1 MEKSH
6 FYILI
11 KQVEV
16 KKMNKKI
23 VAIMLATLM
32 SATMFAGMA
41 TVTAEEDEY
50 LKEVKD
56 HVTPEQ
62 WVEIEELLNKEPE
75 SRAKAD
81 LIPKDFCQGSDE
93 KLYAKARNI
102 GDAWAR
108 PFVTSFR
115 IYPDGL
121 SESYENVGNDWVY
134 LGLAAGTTSR
144 WLSSNSVSYSGEYW
158 CEVEVNS
165 NEAVDESNHNNNID
179 RDEITFS

>member
-1 MEKSH
+1 M
-6 FYILI
+6 
-11 KQVEV
+11 
-16 KKMNKKI
+16 KKK
-23 VAIMLATLM
+23 VLAIMLATLM

-62 WVEIEELLNKEPE
+62 WVEIEELLNKESK
-75 SRAKAD
+75 SRSYAD
-81 LIPKDFCQGSDE
+81 LIPLPGSFDQGEDE
-93 KLYAKARNI
+93 RLYVKVHND